1 MLRIRAAIHAVTME
15 PMEPMEAMEPGWTRA
30 PFQACSR
37 SNRSSRIWC
46 SASSSLTEDLRKIRS
61 QMGLG
66 MGYTPKQS
74 HFMGNMKNE
83 FPEASCCFHPNVFWL
98 WVEHVFWLCI
108 ERTILSRIGQSTQF
122 WAGVET
128 TTSSIA
134 IFRAMLCIWFMPHL
148 ETVWAQ
154 PQIIQSTLGY
164 LNQNVTQPWAN
175 MVGWWWMDPRSCC
188 FHPLFLLWRKNHS
201 YVYSHDYIYIYTYYV
216 IQNTSTF
223 FYWLVST
230 SSPIMD

>member
-1 MLRIRAAIHAVTME
+1 MLS
-15 PMEPMEAMEPGWTRA
+15 PWNPWKPWNQDEPG
-30 PFQACSR
+30 PPSR
-37 SNRSSRIWC
+37 PVLARIAVPGFDVQHPAAWRG
-46 SASSSLTEDLRKIRS
+46 EDLRKIRS

-134 IFRAMLCIWFMPHL
+134 IFRAMLCIWFMLHL

-164 LNQNVTQPWAN
+164 LSQNVTHLGKH
-175 MVGWWWMDPRSCC
+175 GWLVVDGS
-188 FHPLFLLWRKNHS
+188 PLLLLPSPIFVVKKNHS
-201 YVYSHDYIYIYTYYV
+201 YVYSHDYIYIYIYMYIYIYYV